1 MHRYRSTFGR
11 YIGPL
16 LADLSVDYRPIVSRL
31 STDTWSA
38 NCVVK
43 YRGLIVGCG
52 RSCFDPFKKEKLFAV
67 LLLCLL
73 IGVPMK
79 QDACLEGQTLA
90 FGLGSPSHVFQ
101 CRWVAQFFKEDLKL
115 TNSELYDFW
124 WNALFFPFLK
134 CFMTKHARTAV
145 HSLCTI
151 KSHLRLLLFISYFH
165 CFIKLKLFVPQEKDY
180 FDPRKYYTVYF
191 FMRFFYAQILNSHEW
206 PRQNFPLQYQTDR
219 WWE

>member
-1 MHRYRSTFGR
+1 MYTFIGRLSADILVDCWPIYRSTIDRLLVNSRPIVDRYIDRLSASAHLSVNCWPIYWSTVGR

-16 LADLSVDYRPIVSRL
+16 MADLLVDYWPIVSRL
-31 STDTWSA
+31 STDTWFA

-43 YRGLIVGCG
+43 YPGLIVGCG

-73 IGVPMK
+73 IGIPMK

-115 TNSELYDFW
+115 TNSELYDF
-124 WNALFFPFLK
+124 
-134 CFMTKHARTAV
+134 
-145 HSLCTI
+145 
-151 KSHLRLLLFISYFH
+151 
-165 CFIKLKLFVPQEKDY
+165 
-180 FDPRKYYTVYF
+180 
-191 FMRFFYAQILNSHEW
+191 
-206 PRQNFPLQYQTDR
+206 
-219 WWE
+219 